1 MTTSQR
7 VLIIGLD
14 PEKLDLN
21 APGLPPGVSAE
32 ALKAGIAGV
41 KAAFEAKGDRL
52 DSCGLDPA
60 GPIESILEAQLAQ
73 GLYDCV
79 VIGAGFR
86 VPQHALL
93 LFERVVNT
101 VHRHAPKAA
110 IAFNTSPGDTW
121 NAAQRW
127 REVG

>member
-14 PEKLDLN
+14 PEKLDMK
-21 APGLPPGVSAE
+21 ARGLPPGVSVE

-41 KAAFEAKGDRL
+41 KATFEAHGDRL
-52 DSCGLDPA
+52 DSCGLDPG

-73 GLYDCV
+73 GPYDCV

-101 VHRHAPKAA
+101 VHRHAPNAA
-110 IAFNTSPGDTW
+110 IAFNTSPADTW
-121 NAAQRW
+121 DATQRW
-127 REVG
+127 RDVG